1 VAVVA
6 REGQR
11 SRLVCGYAVAR
22 KRVTRLLQFLSKTKG
37 KGGIFVKD
45 DPAALVILDEGG
57 SELADGHR
65 REPSGLRG
73 LQHCGHQGETSLICI
88 AHGFDHTE
96 ILDECRRRKV
106 DLGSLR
112 VPSFRRRR
120 IHHVAVKSVCAWI
133 DAGGDGS

>member
-1 VAVVA
+1 EPATRQRSAAVKRIAGLSILEPLNGIWGGGVAVVA

-11 SRLVCGYAVAR
+11 SRLVCGYAIAR

-88 AHGFDHTE
+88 AHG
-96 ILDECRRRKV
+96 
-106 DLGSLR
+106 
-112 VPSFRRRR
+112 
-120 IHHVAVKSVCAWI
+120 
-133 DAGGDGS
+133 